1 MLVVLLGRVCDE
13 DHMYSGFAVM
23 GGSEHKKEF
32 SEDDCLAVHHER
44 TEDDDLDILDL
55 HKAMQ

>member
-1 MLVVLLGRVCDE
+1 
-13 DHMYSGFAVM
+13 MYSGFAVM